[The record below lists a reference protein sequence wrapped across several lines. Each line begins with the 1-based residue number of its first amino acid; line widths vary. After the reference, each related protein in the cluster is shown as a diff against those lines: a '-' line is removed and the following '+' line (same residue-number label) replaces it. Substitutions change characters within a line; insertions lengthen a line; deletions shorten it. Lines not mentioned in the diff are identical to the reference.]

1 MPKGS
6 KCSFCNQLTLHIDVS
21 ESFRKCATCGFV
33 GWRLLD
39 PVRPGSGKGYRCVN
53 CGKQTLHYLEL
64 VPDTNN
70 VAMFRCSTCLYAGVR
85 PNHQQ

>member
-33 GWRLLD
+33 GWRVGD
-39 PVRPGSGKGYRCVN
+39 PIRPGKGKGKRCVN
-53 CGKQTLHYLEL
+53 CGKQTLQLLAE
-64 VPDTNN
+64 VDGTN
-70 VAMFRCSTCLYAGVR
+70 VGMYRCSTCLYAGVK
-85 PNHQQ
+85 P